1 MFAVDV
7 APKPYLQP
15 ARRGRGWGRVL
26 LLAAALL
33 IVSAQ
38 LAYGNTPARYDQVV
52 VGEGDTLWSIAQAHY
67 QGDPRPRVDQIMRI
81 NHLASPTLVPGET
94 LRIPVD

>member
-1 MFAVDV
+1 
-7 APKPYLQP
+7 
-15 ARRGRGWGRVL
+15 

-38 LAYGNTPARYDQVV
+38 LAYGNSPARYDQIV
-52 VGEGDTLWSIAQAHY
+52 VGEGDSLWSIAQAHY

-81 NHLASPTLVPGET
+81 NHLASPTLIPGEA
-94 LRIPVD
+94 LRIPVN